1 MYYICL
7 SIILC
12 LSYFLVLFFFNTF
25 FVGKANVTT
34 EFKPIRSMVLILL
47 FCFLIFTMISKIY
60 DPELH
65 NRVLH
70 MLGGAFISYLACF
83 LVVEDRNIKI
93 NKIQFFIFSALVVT
107 TLGVGNELLEFFL
120 QHYTHLVFSNDSLDT
135 WLDLASNTAG
145 IFIAALVFTPF
156 INKEEKI

>member
-1 MYYICL
+1 
-7 SIILC
+7 
-12 LSYFLVLFFFNTF
+12 
-25 FVGKANVTT
+25 
-34 EFKPIRSMVLILL
+34 
-47 FCFLIFTMISKIY
+47 
-60 DPELH
+60 
-65 NRVLH
+65 